1 MKKSTTFITS
11 LLLAALVSVS
21 SFSHGLPVK
30 AANAP
35 VNEPT
40 NAANL
45 VNDYESQ
52 KDLNSMMMYSVLGKV
67 SVNETEEYVS
77 HGKASAKVT
86 VMADPFGDVWDHVFP
101 SLYQA
106 MKIKKD
112 GRDYTDFSTT
122 GTVEFDVFNA
132 TEEEQKIGLALRY
145 SYYDGN
151 GTTEWFTLAPNA
163 WTTVRYNVVRE
174 TIPASTTNGKTI
186 RKVEGVY
193 FYFERPDEE
202 RIFYLDAVRLYP
214 TSEPIG
220 ESVKGDL
227 KEDEIVSF
235 DSFWQVS
242 KAKVTSGA
250 AKPTLEHSREFATDG
265 GASLKITTTASA
277 SGGYYYID
285 FLKATY
291 FKEKKFTSYTDED
304 FLCFDLYSPSANGF
318 NGSLHVYIFAAGK
331 SSYIYELQ
339 YTVSAGN
346 VMRVRIPVSQIN
358 SSDRADVL
366 NDASFQYFTGIQFGY
381 RASATSEV
389 LFIDNIRVEKE

>member
-21 SFSHGLPVK
+21 SFSHGVSVE
-30 AANAP
+30 AASAP

-45 VNDYESQ
+45 VNDYENQ
-52 KDLNSMMMYSVLGKV
+52 KDLNSMMMHSVLGKV
-67 SVNETEEYVS
+67 TVNETEEYVS
-77 HGKASAKVT
+77 HGNASAKVT

-106 MKIKKD
+106 MNIKKD

-151 GTTEWFTLAPNA
+151 STTEWFTLAPNA
-163 WTTVRYNVVRE
+163 WTTVRYTVVRE
-174 TIPASTTNGKTI
+174 TIPASTSNGKTI
-186 RKVEGVY
+186 RKVEGAY

-242 KAKVTSGA
+242 KAKVTSGP
-250 AKPTLEHSREFATDG
+250 AKPALTHSREFASDG
-265 GASLKITTTASA
+265 GASLKISMPANPA
-277 SGGYYYID
+277 INYYYID
-285 FLKATY
+285 FLKDTY

-304 FLCFDLYSPSANGF
+304 FLCFDIYSPSENGYS
-318 NGSLHVYIFAAGK
+318 GALHVYLFAAGRGG
-331 SSYIYELQ
+331 YFCELL
-339 YTVSAGN
+339 YTIAQGSILRA
-346 VMRVRIPVSQIN
+346 RIPVSQIN
-358 SSDRADVL
+358 QGIYADIE
-366 NDASFQYFTGIQFGY
+366 NDVCFQYFTGIQFGY
-381 RASATSEV
+381 LSSVNSQV
-389 LFIDNIRVEKE
+389 LYIDNIRVEKA